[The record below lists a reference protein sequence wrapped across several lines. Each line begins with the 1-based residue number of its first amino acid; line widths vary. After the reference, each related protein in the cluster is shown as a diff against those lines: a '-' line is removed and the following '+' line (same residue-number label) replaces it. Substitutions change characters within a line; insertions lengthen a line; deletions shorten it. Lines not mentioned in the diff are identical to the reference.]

1 MVLLTPLA
9 TVFKGPTCHPL
20 QRYLPLIFPSNASDC
35 GGWCLTASPSPVSTP
50 ELAELL
56 PQGLRCPPPGELGDE
71 RAHRGPEPPSPVIEC
86 SVAGG
91 RT

>member
-1 MVLLTPLA
+1 MVLLTPLP
-9 TVFKGPTCHPL
+9 TVVKGPTYHL
-20 QRYLPLIFPSNASDC
+20 SNDIFPSNASDC

-56 PQGLRCPPPGELGDE
+56 PQGLRCPPPCELGDE
-71 RAHRGPEPPSPVIEC
+71 RAHRGPEPPSPVVEC
-86 SVAGG
+86 PAAGG